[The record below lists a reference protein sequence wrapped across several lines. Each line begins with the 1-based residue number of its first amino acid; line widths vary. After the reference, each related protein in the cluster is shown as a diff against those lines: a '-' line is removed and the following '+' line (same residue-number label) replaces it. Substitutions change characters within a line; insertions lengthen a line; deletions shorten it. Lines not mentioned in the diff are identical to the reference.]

1 MTASW
6 FLGFQI
12 KQHVTPDGKPI
23 GRIEISQPSYIKQMA
38 EKFHPECM
46 KPSGKNPV
54 PSTPL
59 DPNVN
64 LAEQMAKG
72 PTDKE
77 KDAEETAKWDVKAIV
92 GTLIYLMITTRF
104 DLMFAVGQAARYV
117 ARPSMILVKAL

>member
-1 MTASW
+1 
-6 FLGFQI
+6 
-12 KQHVTPDGKPI
+12 
-23 GRIEISQPSYIKQMA
+23 MA

-117 ARPSMILVKAL
+117 ARPSMILVKALKRIIALWGFMCKPTGLGSSQCVDCGFILHWYF

>member
-1 MTASW
+1 
-6 FLGFQI
+6 
-12 KQHVTPDGKPI
+12 
-23 GRIEISQPSYIKQMA
+23 MA

-117 ARPSMILVKAL
+117 ARPSMILVKALKRIIAYAYWTSNLATSQWVKVAPESRTNPSPV